1 MNEQRN
7 QEQPKDNHN
16 SVIPTTNAAVQPADD
31 FVEPNE
37 VKDTVVQL
45 TNSSKKTRAPK
56 NQINSQQSNG
66 SHTATNAK
74 KKWKQDS
81 LQAPPSNSHQTKP
94 EDIKQVALSPEDEP
108 VKPIEPEEPDNS

>member
-16 SVIPTTNAAVQPADD
+16 SAIPATNAAIQPVDD

-45 TNSSKKTRAPK
+45 ANSSKKTTRAPK
-56 NQINSQQSNG
+56 NQINS
-66 SHTATNAK
+66 
-74 KKWKQDS
+74 
-81 LQAPPSNSHQTKP
+81 
-94 EDIKQVALSPEDEP
+94 
-108 VKPIEPEEPDNS
+108 